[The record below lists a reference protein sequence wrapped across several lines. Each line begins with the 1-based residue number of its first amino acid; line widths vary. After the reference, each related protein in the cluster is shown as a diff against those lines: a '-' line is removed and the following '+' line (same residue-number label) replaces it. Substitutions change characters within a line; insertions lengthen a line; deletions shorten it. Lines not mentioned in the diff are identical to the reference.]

1 MNEAETLDEALKEML
16 RGLGDFIEQAN
27 HQLESADRTTTFT
40 PQPASNGAPVTES
53 GLPSTD
59 PRERSEPAA
68 REPSANDVRT
78 STGSKDRA
86 TVRDLQEMYTQLQ
99 QSAIEAVLPQQRG
112 RIDRRPIAPAA
123 AGGDERLSAL
133 VQSLLKV
140 NQEML
145 VELRKVADRSPASVF
160 A

>member
-1 MNEAETLDEALKEML
+1 MNEADTLGEALKEML
-16 RGLGDFIEQAN
+16 RGLGDFIEQSN
-27 HQLESADRTTTFT
+27 HQVESADRTTTSA
-40 PQPASNGAPVTES
+40 PQSALDAAPATES

-59 PRERSEPAA
+59 SRKRSEPAA
-68 REPSANDVRT
+68 REPSADDVRI
-78 STGSKDRA
+78 STGSRDRA

-112 RIDRRPIAPAA
+112 RINRRSIAPAA